1 MGITAAQK
9 KAIEE
14 VMEILLKAQG
24 FRPKRQLAGMF
35 LELVDRDDWKDYY
48 EVIPEPRCLDGIQS
62 MLEKNKYKD
71 ALDVYTDLSLV
82 FLNALFYNEP
92 DSQIAADAQT
102 LKDRLEAEWKAR
114 PLPTPRESPPPTSA
128 QKVHEP
134 KPKKTRPQPQPT
146 PAPKLNPP
154 AAAPTLTVPQP
165 STSTFVYSKPIPIH
179 PAPVV
184 VSPVAPPPP
193 ELPEPESESEEEDWT
208 DDEYDPP
215 PGAPTDIQIVR
226 QLERGLPRYNL
237 VLGADGGWMADVKHD
252 RHLEIMQAIKAYRE
266 ANVKLSTVLEPGIP
280 EDKLTISFRLLESRS
295 RSKTFYT
302 SSSSFDAD
310 VARMFENARR
320 YYLGRCNS
328 VAGVGG
334 DEWSRVVA
342 LQRIAHVL
350 TSPHAPSLPLAE
362 PIVIPPPLRSPGA
375 HALDSVMHKG
385 FVLRPKDYVHVVS
398 GAETEGETM
407 GRPFMGRITACWRD
421 DAGEGGVSVRWY
433 IRADEI
439 SHLMPTRST
448 GPIQGEVIQTD
459 KITHH
464 PVLDVIERVACQH
477 ISAASRGRPR
487 APAWYPGWPLYV
499 CAHRYDA
506 VRARVRR
513 ILRAEWYN
521 NDSAEGNGSDAPLD
535 LFERPVR
542 LGGQRKKQGAVVDRS
557 VVTAGGVAVS
567 AVDKLGPETTRHFE
581 RDPTTGEVLWF
592 PGPPLHVARAP
603 PPRHR
608 LEYLHFLAKKY
619 RPDAEAE
626 VVSVKSEPLP
636 DSTEKPTVNGNGNG
650 NGVVD
655 DPMGSDD
662 ARAQSV
668 DADMVVISKEADAG
682 AELVGVEPPAKRQK
696 VEEKYLSASERIRE
710 ALKAVEVEL

>member
-48 EVIPEPRCLDGIQS
+48 E
-62 MLEKNKYKD
+62 NKYKD

-102 LKDRLEAEWKAR
+102 LKTSPDTARIPSADLGTESTRTEA
-114 PLPTPRESPPPTSA
+114 
-128 QKVHEP
+128 
-134 KPKKTRPQPQPT
+134 KKDAPQPQPT

-154 AAAPTLTVPQP
+154 AAAPTPTVPQP

-179 PAPVV
+179 PAPAV
-184 VSPVAPPPP
+184 VSPVAPPHPSSP
-193 ELPEPESESEEEDWT
+193 SPSRNLKRRT
-208 DDEYDPP
+208 
-215 PGAPTDIQIVR
+215 GRTTNTT
-226 QLERGLPRYNL
+226 PRPARHRYSNR
-237 VLGADGGWMADVKHD
+237 ADGGWMADVKHD

-266 ANVKLSTVLEPGIP
+266 ANVKLSAALEPGIP

-302 SSSSFDAD
+302 SSAPFDAD

-320 YYLGRCNS
+320 YYLERCNS
-328 VAGVGG
+328 VAGVSG

-398 GAETEGETM
+398 GAEAEGETM

-421 DAGEGGVSVRWY
+421 DAARGY
-433 IRADEI
+433 I
-439 SHLMPTRST
+439 HLMPTRST

-477 ISAASRGRPR
+477 TSAASRGRPR

-542 LGGQRKKQGAVVDRS
+542 LGGHQKKQGAVVDRS

-603 PPRHR
+603 PPGIGW
-608 LEYLHFLAKKY
+608 
-619 RPDAEAE
+619 
-626 VVSVKSEPLP
+626 
-636 DSTEKPTVNGNGNG
+636 ST
-650 NGVVD
+650 
-655 DPMGSDD
+655 
-662 ARAQSV
+662 
-668 DADMVVISKEADAG
+668 
-682 AELVGVEPPAKRQK
+682 
-696 VEEKYLSASERIRE
+696 
-710 ALKAVEVEL
+710 